1 MRGTL
6 FLVVGP
12 SGAGKDTLIAAAARA
27 RPDLFVPRR
36 VVTRSDTAGG
46 EEIDSVDPREFEDME
61 RAGAFALSWRAH
73 GLAYG
78 IPAELEGALSAG
90 RDALVNVSRGVVDA
104 ARARFA
110 PVRVIAITAEP
121 GVLADRLAARGR
133 EDAGEIEAR
142 LVRSGLALP
151 EGPDVT
157 LIRNDAGLAAAEAAL
172 IAATQ
177 PRRG

>member
-12 SGAGKDTLIAAAARA
+12 SGAGKDSLIAAAACA
-27 RPDLFVPRR
+27 RPDLFVPWR
-36 VVTRSDTAGG
+36 VVTRSGNAGG
-46 EEIDSVDPREFEDME
+46 EEIDSVDPRRFEEME
-61 RAGAFALSWRAH
+61 REGAFALSWRAH

-78 IPAELEGALSAG
+78 IPAELDAVLSTG
-90 RDALVNVSRGVVDA
+90 RDAIVNVSRRAVDV

-121 GVLADRLAARGR
+121 GLLAERLAARGR
-133 EDAGEIEAR
+133 EDASEIEVRLAR
-142 LVRSGLALP
+142 GGLALP

-157 LIRNDAGLAAAEAAL
+157 LIRNDTSLAAAEAAM